1 MLPRTAA
8 IVAALIFVL
17 AAGTAHAVETGESAM
32 GFQAGGAV
40 LGGKLGELFSPD
52 FAYGVNM
59 AFGITD
65 SVGIFAD
72 ALYAVHQQADKD
84 KYGTLNF
91 AHGTLAIGPR
101 GGYTWDHFALYAGAA
116 PLASLMTYKARYPAG
131 SGTGEDETDSHGFGG
146 MAEIGADAFVSSSLT
161 VGLAGRVNVV
171 ATDLEFASGADA
183 DNLVETYTWYA
194 GLLRVTLIF

>member
-1 MLPRTAA
+1 MTPRTPA
-8 IVAALIFVL
+8 IVAALVFVL
-17 AAGTAHAVETGESAM
+17 VAGAAHAVETGESAM
-32 GFQAGGAV
+32 TFQAGGAV

-65 SVGIFAD
+65 YVGIFAD
-72 ALYAVHQQADKD
+72 ALYAVHQQSDQD

-101 GGYTWDHFALYAGAA
+101 GGYTWDHFVAYAGVA
-116 PLASLMTYKARYPAG
+116 PVASLMTYKARYPAG
-131 SGTGEDETDSHGFGG
+131 SGTDEDETDSHGFGG
-146 MAEIGADAFVSSSLT
+146 MAEAGADAFVSSSLT
-161 VGLAGRVNVV
+161 VGLSGRVTIVS
-171 ATDLEFASGADA
+171 TDLEFASGADV
-183 DNLVETYTWYA
+183 DNLVETYTWFA